1 MSEYTQDEFENN
13 GVTLPVNVSSALEAE
28 IAGKRRVE
36 ARLEEKYAD
45 RGLKF
50 TRGFSGSTP
59 VQAWG
64 VIDGYRFYFR
74 YRTDAA
80 SIRIGF
86 IAEDRAEREYQRDM
100 KFHQERVER
109 SEMRQALTGELDT
122 SLSNAIF
129 LLEPKRNVA
138 DGITDYPSSIRKQ
151 ASISGVF
158 NDPYNGHLSPEQAEY
173 VFVRLIENLEEV
185 SYEDPV
191 TIEL

>member
-1 MSEYTQDEFENN
+1 MSEYTQDNFDDDS
-13 GVTLPVNVSSALEAE
+13 VTLPLSTSSAVSAD

-50 TRGFSGSTP
+50 TRGFSGSSP

-86 IAEDRAEREYQRDM
+86 IAEDRAEREYERDM
-100 KFHQERVER
+100 KFHKERIAR
-109 SEMRQALTGELDT
+109 SEAREALTGELDT
-122 SLSNAIF
+122 SLSNALF
-129 LLEPKRNVA
+129 LLEPKLNVA
-138 DGITDYPSSIRKQ
+138 DGVTDYPSSIRKQ
-151 ASISGVF
+151 AYVSGVF
-158 NDPYNGHLSPEQAEY
+158 NDPWNGQLSPEQAEY
-173 VFVRLIENLEEV
+173 IFVRLIENLEDV

>member
-1 MSEYTQDEFENN
+1 MDDN
-13 GVTLPVNVSSALEAE
+13 GATPRSIPPYVQADIAAKREA
-28 IAGKRRVE
+28 E

-74 YRTDAA
+74 YRGDMA

-86 IAEDRAEREYQRDM
+86 IASDRAEREYARDM
-100 KFHQERVER
+100 KFHQERVAR
-109 SEMRQALTGELDT
+109 SEERQAQTGELDT
-122 SLSNAIF
+122 SLSNALF
-129 LLEPKRNVA
+129 LMEPKLTVL

-151 ASISGVF
+151 AIIVDALGE
-158 NDPYNGHLSPEQAEY
+158 PYNGMLSALEAENL
-173 VFVRLIENLEEV
+173 FTRLIENLEDV

-191 TIEL
+191 TIDG